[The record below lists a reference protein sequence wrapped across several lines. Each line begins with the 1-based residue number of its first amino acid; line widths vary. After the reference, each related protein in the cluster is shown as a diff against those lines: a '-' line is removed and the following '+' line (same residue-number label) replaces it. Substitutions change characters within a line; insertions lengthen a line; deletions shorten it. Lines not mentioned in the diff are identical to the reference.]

1 MGHQVTPQTQTVAVP
16 RRESKL
22 KGNLDDY
29 QEILNTAQAQVKI
42 TQRVRNQPFSAAS
55 KDGAYQLK
63 SPSRGG
69 KPQTSNSFDVTSG
82 NEGSA
87 VGA

>member
-1 MGHQVTPQTQTVAVP
+1 MAVP

-22 KGNLDDY
+22 RGNLDDY
-29 QEILNTAQAQVKI
+29 QEILNTVQAQVKI
-42 TQRVRNQPFSAAS
+42 TQRARNQPFSAS
-55 KDGAYQLK
+55 KDGAYHLK

-69 KPQTSNSFDVTSG
+69 KPQTSNSFDVNSG
-82 NEGSA
+82 NDGSA

>member
-1 MGHQVTPQTQTVAVP
+1 MAHQVPPQTQTMAVP

-22 KGNLDDY
+22 KGNLEDY
-29 QEILNTAQAQVKI
+29 HEILNSAQAQVKI
-42 TQRVRNQPFSAAS
+42 TQRVKNQPFSAS
-55 KDGAYQLK
+55 KDGAYHLK

-69 KPQTSNSFDVTSG
+69 KPQTSNSFDVASG